1 PIAVVVPRGLA
12 RHVICAMHGYLKIK
26 KMRSSQEICKACSCD
41 GLQMTTRW
49 EKYPM
54 ASMSLIPDEIREL
67 RRWAKEYHY
76 EDRRGPQP
84 GALLETFSVRLGRSC
99 ESANSM
105 WIGS

>member
-1 PIAVVVPRGLA
+1 
-12 RHVICAMHGYLKIK
+12 MHGYLKIK

-84 GALLETFSVRLGRSC
+84 GALARDLFRAAWEVLRECEFDVDRFGAKMAEIGG
-99 ESANSM
+99 ESAKRKK
-105 WIGS
+105 G